1 LEKTLNI
8 KYVVVGK
15 DYEIKENINL
25 TLDIEKGLIAN
36 IGFSRR
42 GFTEKPLNI
51 NAIAIPS
58 PINAHIHSAD
68 FIFSGSGLKL
78 SIEELV
84 KPPHGLKHRLLRE
97 TASKDIAKSITY
109 TLKYLKST
117 GVSAA
122 ADFRE
127 EGIKGVKLA
136 LKALK
141 KVPFRHIILGRPV
154 KGYSEKNVKTLLRL
168 CHGIG
173 LSSTL
178 PFKPSFL
185 NMLNKLAKEEN
196 KLLAAHVAETRKS
209 FEKGDLEYTLK
220 HYKPDFIVHGTHL
233 GSEEFSILAEKKIPL
248 VLCPRANTFFGVG
261 TPKIAEALK
270 SNVIISLGTD
280 NAGWI
285 LPNIWREVE
294 YAFNLTKMQ
303 NRSIAEPKLFLK
315 MITYNAAK
323 TLKLENEGFIDEGM
337 KANITFLKTSPN
349 IVCSK
354 NMLASIILR
363 TDRKDVLE
371 LLIYSKPQIGKYLMK
386 W

>member
-1 LEKTLNI
+1 MEKTLNI

-36 IGFSRR
+36 IGFSHR

-84 KPPHGLKHRLLRE
+84 KSPHGLKHRLLRE
-97 TASKDIAKSITY
+97 TANKDIAKSIIY
-109 TLKYLKST
+109 TLKYLKTT

-154 KGYSEKNVKTLLRL
+154 KGYSEKKVKTLLRL

-196 KLLAAHVAETRKS
+196 KLLAAHVAETKKS

-261 TPKIAEALK
+261 IPKIAEALK

-294 YAFNLTKMQ
+294 YAFNLAKMQ

-323 TLKLENEGFIDEGM
+323 TLKLESEGFIDEGM

>member
-1 LEKTLNI
+1 MEKTLNI

-36 IGFSRR
+36 IGFSHR

-97 TASKDIAKSITY
+97 TANKDIAKSITY
-109 TLKYLKST
+109 TLKYLKTT

-141 KVPFRHIILGRPV
+141 KVSFRHIILGRPV
-154 KGYSEKNVKTLLRL
+154 KGYSEKKVKTLLRL

-178 PFKPSFL
+178 SFKPSFL
-185 NMLNKLAKEEN
+185 NMLNKLAREEN

-209 FEKGDLEYTLK
+209 FEKGDFEYTLK

-261 TPKIAEALK
+261 IPKIAEALK
-270 SNVIISLGTD
+270 SSVIISLGTD

-294 YAFNLTKMQ
+294 YAFNLAKMQ
-303 NRSIAEPKLFLK
+303 DRSIAEPKLFLK
-315 MITYNAAK
+315 IITYNAAK
-323 TLKLENEGFIDEGM
+323 TLKLENEGFIGEGM

-363 TDRKDVLE
+363 TDRRDVLE
-371 LLIYSKPQIGKYLMK
+371 LLIYGKPQIGKYLMK